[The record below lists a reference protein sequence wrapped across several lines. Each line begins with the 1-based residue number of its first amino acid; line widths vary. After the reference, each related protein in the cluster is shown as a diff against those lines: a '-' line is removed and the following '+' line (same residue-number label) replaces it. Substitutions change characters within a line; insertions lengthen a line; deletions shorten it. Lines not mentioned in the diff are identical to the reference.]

1 MRKNKK
7 LLLFFIA
14 LAVTVVTA
22 FLVFPYFKE
31 GYLGETKEVVV
42 AIKDIKEGEKIT
54 GENIK
59 EVSFPVGY
67 YDTEQIVSLDE
78 VTGQFALGD
87 IYKKDV
93 ITARKI
99 SDKSTQQRYVSNVTA
114 ITVKTLSSGAG
125 GNIKAGDRVKIY
137 GSLKESGDIVSPS
150 ELSNMV
156 VVYVKKSYGTKIE
169 NETGIPAVIVFE
181 TNNNQAKAL
190 IALEYQAE
198 RHLERLKASNQ

>member
-22 FLVFPYFKE
+22 FLVFPYFTE

-67 YDTEQIVSLDE
+67 YDAEQIVSFDE

-156 VVYVKKSYGTKIE
+156 VVDVKKSDGTKIE

-198 RHLERLKASNQ
+198 IHLERLKASNQ